1 MHYFSFFCNALN
13 IKINEKRRKIPSK
26 RKNLHT
32 CREVMISS
40 IDIPKKYTNM
50 HTTIRAN
57 KLASLC
63 SHYERLKY
71 KHKTIAF
78 LYSINGPFE
87 NAIHSQ

>member
-1 MHYFSFFCNALN
+1 M
-13 IKINEKRRKIPSK
+13 KKEEKYLQKE
-26 RKNLHT
+26 KNLHT

-50 HTTIRAN
+50 HTANRAN

-71 KHKTIAF
+71 KPKTITF